1 MLLPTSMVDKR
12 WLQTLYYSSHWE
24 GSVPSPWIEGE
35 SLWDCMTNRI
45 CLKWQLYQF
54 PGLSLKKSQFLLLSW
69 NTCSCSAKLSQ
80 GKPKYHM
87 EESETTWRKSGPS
100 GPGFP
105 DHPAKVPR
113 LGIWVKL
120 SWTFQIRPTC
130 KNELDTNISFPLKI
144 Q

>member
-1 MLLPTSMVDKR
+1 MVDNR

-69 NTCSCSAKLSQ
+69 NTCSCSALLMKKQYLTNCCHLETMSWIQRVTTSQIVASCWWLTCQVRGQKEKAKNANCTLSVIQ
-80 GKPKYHM
+80 CFLWPLHI
-87 EESETTWRKSGPS
+87 SEIKT
-100 GPGFP
+100 
-105 DHPAKVPR
+105 
-113 LGIWVKL
+113 L
-120 SWTFQIRPTC
+120 
-130 KNELDTNISFPLKI
+130 
-144 Q
+144 

>member
-1 MLLPTSMVDKR
+1 MVDNR

-35 SLWDCMTNRI
+35 SLWDCMTKRI

-113 LGIWVKL
+113 LVFEL
-120 SWTFQIRPTC
+120 SCPGPSKSDQPVRVSLTQTFH
-130 KNELDTNISFPLKI
+130 FH
-144 Q
+144 